1 MKLSTTNFI
10 NQKFYIS
17 LMLFMGVLSYDV
29 FSQNSSVYVV
39 PKPLIVNVGPG
50 EFKLTDATKIIVQAN
65 SLAEGTKLSNFLK
78 KATGYPFPVMLSA
91 DTSAVNHIALSL
103 LTNTN
108 ATIGEEG
115 NILTVKSNLGTI
127 QANTATG
134 LFYGWQTLRQM
145 LPNKIEAKSVVANM
159 SWVMPVATITDSPRF
174 KWRSFMQDDSL
185 SCPEIGWSYHD

>member
-1 MKLSTTNFI
+1 
-10 NQKFYIS
+10 
-17 LMLFMGVLSYDV
+17 
-29 FSQNSSVYVV
+29 
-39 PKPLIVNVGPG
+39 
-50 EFKLTDATKIIVQAN
+50 
-65 SLAEGTKLSNFLK
+65 
-78 KATGYPFPVMLSA
+78 MLSA